1 MAAGAPIS
9 VKVDVPSQVKGQGTL
24 EMSYYTYPITMR
36 LLGFLSDA
44 RFSRRYSDFET
55 LRAQLCAVYWYCI
68 VPPIPEKES
77 VQDKLGK
84 LPRMVTN
91 GKETPGAEADLLE
104 YRRISLRRF
113 LQRLAYHPI
122 LGRSELLQ
130 KFTNE
135 SEWRQCL
142 RDPVKVPPFL
152 ASSLEERA
160 KSWVLPGAGASAVGG
175 VNAGGAAAAAA
186 QTNTGGGV
194 ASLSPS
200 GAAYHS
206 ALTQETVDAATWRAT
221 ADYVAGLEANLKN
234 LRSLLESLVDRHRR
248 NAVAVNNFAASF
260 GLLAEGEED
269 AELRGA
275 IEGVRDCGRK
285 VADVYSKHADNESTR
300 LVSTLSFYVGMC
312 AAVRETLSHMF
323 SAQQYLRN
331 LMKKSQ
337 DLQANMARGQQS
349 NAAQIQSDIQFVNE
363 QRSRLEEDL
372 ASAEKTFREEFI
384 LFHENKQYDAKDMLK
399 KFGMLELSFSESMK
413 QEWEVLRPMIETLKS
428 S

>member
-1 MAAGAPIS
+1 MSGGAPIS
-9 VKVDVPSQVKGQGTL
+9 VKVDVPSQVKGHGTL
-24 EMSYYTYPITMR
+24 EMSYYIYPITMR
-36 LLGFLSDA
+36 LPGFMSDA
-44 RFSRRYSDFET
+44 RFNRRYSDFEA
-55 LRAQLCAVYWYCI
+55 LRAQLSAVYWYCI

-84 LPRMVTN
+84 LPRMVTA
-91 GKETPGAEADLLE
+91 GKDTPGAEAELLE

-130 KFTNE
+130 KFTNDN
-135 SEWRQCL
+135 EWRQCT
-142 RDPVKVPPFL
+142 RDPVKAPPFL
-152 ASSLEERA
+152 ATSLEDRA
-160 KSWVLPGAGASAVGG
+160 KSWVTSSS
-175 VNAGGAAAAAA
+175 AGGAAAAAVA
-186 QTNTGGGV
+186 PNGANGGGAA
-194 ASLSPS
+194 ASMSPS
-200 GAAYHS
+200 GAAYQA

-221 ADYVAGLEANLKN
+221 ADYIAGLEGNLKN
-234 LRSLLESLVDRHRR
+234 LRNLLESLVDRHRR
-248 NAVAVNNFAASF
+248 NAVAINNFAASF

-285 VADVYSKHADNESTR
+285 VGDVYNKHADNESTR

-331 LMKKSQ
+331 LAKKGQ
-337 DLQANMARGQQS
+337 DLQASMARGQQGS
-349 NAAQIQSDIQFVNE
+349 VVQIQSDIQFVNE
-363 QRSRLEEDL
+363 QRARLEEDL
-372 ASAEKTFREEFI
+372 RSAEKTFRDEFV

-413 QEWEVLRPMIETLKS
+413 QEWEALVPMIDTLKS
-428 S
+428 

>member
-9 VKVDVPSQVKGQGTL
+9 VKVDVPTQVKGQGTL
-24 EMSYYTYPITMR
+24 EMSHYLYPITMR
-36 LLGFLSDA
+36 LPGFMSDA
-44 RFSRRYSDFET
+44 RFNRRYSDFET
-55 LRAQLCAVYWYCI
+55 LRAQLTAAYWFCI

-84 LPRMVTN
+84 LPLMVTAG
-91 GKETPGAEADLLE
+91 GKDTPRAEADLLE

-122 LGRSELLQ
+122 LGKSELLQ
-130 KFTNE
+130 KFTNDN
-135 SEWRQCL
+135 EWRQCT

-152 ASSLEERA
+152 ATSLEERA
-160 KSWVLPGAGASAVGG
+160 KSWVLSNAGSSTVGNAAAQGNTPGGSAVGG
-175 VNAGGAAAAAA
+175 G
-186 QTNTGGGV
+186 TL
-194 ASLSPS
+194 SISPS
-200 GAAYHS
+200 GAAYQF
-206 ALTQETVDAATWRAT
+206 ALTQETVDAATWKAT
-221 ADYVAGLEANLKN
+221 ADYIAALEANFKS
-234 LRSLLESLVDRHRR
+234 LRNWLETLVYRHRR
-248 NAVAVNNFAASF
+248 NAAAVNNFACSF

-312 AAVRETLSHMF
+312 AAVRETMSHMF

-331 LMKKSQ
+331 LVKRSQ

-349 NAAQIQSDIQFVNE
+349 NVAQIQSDIQFVNE
-363 QRSRLEEDL
+363 QRARLEEDL
-372 ASAEKTFREEFI
+372 RSAEKTFREEFL

-399 KFGMLELSFSESMK
+399 KFGVLELSFSESMK
-413 QEWEVLRPMIETLKS
+413 QEWEALLPMVDTLKV
-428 S
+428 